1 MVVNESALLRAMRED
16 YKGQGYTVA
25 RRAEIEADPESES
38 ILLLSAND
46 WMVEIGW
53 KNVSDKIFGLVA
65 EHMKGLPEVGQACR
79 ENSAKYPFRV
89 YLYESK
95 SAGGLGAITGYFEC
109 GSYAGTSGIYLEEIA
124 RRALVSMEYLT
135 DYGKGGW
142 VYGWEVKNPCRFP
155 APLPISDL
163 GFQRPPQSWCYLDAK
178 ACEILEVAAHGPS
191 KA

>member
-1 MVVNESALLRAMRED
+1 MVTVEETA
-16 YKGQGYTVA
+16 KGWAV
-25 RRAEIEADPESES
+25 
-38 ILLLSAND
+38 LLSIRAVHAANIYAGTKT
-46 WMVEIGW
+46 VELR
-53 KNVSDKIFGLVA
+53 KSV
-65 EHMKGLPEVGQACR
+65 PRRRCR

-109 GSYAGTSGIYLEEIA
+109 SSYVGTRGIYLEEIS
-124 RRALVSMEYLT
+124 RRAQVSMEYLT

-142 VYGWEVKNPCRFP
+142 VYGWEGKNPCRFP

-178 ACEILEVAAHGPS
+178 ACEILEVAAHGSS
-191 KA
+191 KS